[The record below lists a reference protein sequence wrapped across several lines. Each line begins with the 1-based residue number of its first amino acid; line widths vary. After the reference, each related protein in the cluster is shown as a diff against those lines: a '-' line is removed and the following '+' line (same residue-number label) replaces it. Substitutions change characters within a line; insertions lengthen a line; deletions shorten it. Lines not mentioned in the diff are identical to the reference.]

1 MMLTGPCILLGALL
15 LDLLAG
21 EAPNRFHP
29 VAWLGK
35 FISLQLRLVPAEGKV
50 RQFTCGMAMVIL
62 TTAMITVPLYLL
74 ICHCEAAAQLCHCE
88 AAAQICHCEA
98 AAQIC
103 HCEAAAAAAAICPIT
118 VNFPNLSTIAYI
130 LFSIYLLK
138 NTFSLRGL
146 WQAVQKVKM
155 SLSNGDLAKA
165 RWHTN
170 ALVSRKTENLSRE
183 QLISAAIESCSENL
197 CDSFV
202 APLFYF
208 AIFGL
213 PGAIAY
219 RVVNTFDAMIGFH
232 GKWEYT
238 GKFAARLDDVL
249 NFIPA
254 RLSGLLIVLAS
265 ALRNADFAGSWRT
278 MLSQHGRTESPNA
291 GWTMSAM
298 AGSLGITLEKSGAY
312 CLNGGG
318 RELTLASIT
327 RSQQILIAAAA
338 IWAMMVTGIEV
349 LIGITA

>member
-1 MMLTGPCILLGALL
+1 MMTGAYVLLGALL

-35 FISLQLRLVPAEGKV
+35 FISFQLRLAPSAGNV
-50 RQFTCGMAMVIL
+50 RQFIYGAAMVIL
-62 TTAMITVPLYLL
+62 TTAIITLPLYFLT
-74 ICHCEAAAQLCHCE
+74 CYCGT
-88 AAAQICHCEA
+88 

-103 HCEAAAAAAAICPIT
+103 HCEAAAAAAAICPIA
-118 VNFPNLSTIAYI
+118 VFLPNLTTIAYV

-138 NTFSLRGL
+138 NSFSLRGL
-146 WQAVQKVKM
+146 WQAVQKVKI
-155 SLSNGDLAKA
+155 SLTSGDLDKA

-183 QLISAAIESCSENL
+183 QVISAAIESCSENL

-208 AIFGL
+208 ALFGM
-213 PGAIAY
+213 PGAVAY
-219 RVVNTFDAMIGFH
+219 RIINTFDAMIGFH

-254 RLSGLLIVLAS
+254 RLSGLFIVLAS
-265 ALRNADFAGSWRT
+265 AVCGAGVAGSWHS
-278 MLSQHGRTESPNA
+278 MLSQHSRTESPNA

-298 AGSLGITLEKSGAY
+298 AGSLGITLEKPGAY

-318 RELTLASIT
+318 RELTPATIT
-327 RSQQILIAAAA
+327 RSQQIVVAAAA
-338 IWAMMVTGIEV
+338 IWVMIVTGIEV
-349 LIGITA
+349 LIGLTA